1 MTEKVYQHGKLK
13 KDSMEIVYKLS
24 TNEAQNIMYII
35 FSSNSDLLDFKIS
48 MDNEDDEIINDF
60 KNNKIISEG
69 RIITYIHSK
78 PEKNNYIYL
87 TIFRKDKT
95 NKDEQLTN
103 YVFKYINVD
112 DISKIKLYQ
121 IRDIEIIDLKK
132 DNSSHLIAVEYI
144 GCENCLVTYYVNF
157 ILRSS
162 LIQGENFNNI
172 AVVQSKGITKEFE
185 NKDLKVVD
193 NKVNLNINGLNEN
206 QDFAYIQVIA
216 YINEDPINEY
226 IAFNS
231 IFIKEEEKK
240 DPGNTNGGN
249 GGDEKSS
256 NTTFIVTISV
266 VSFLFVSVVVTLIIV
281 VIRFNI
287 KNKDLLAQVNA
298 TSFQEE
304 RNEDENNANLLVN

>member
-1 MTEKVYQHGKLK
+1 M
-13 KDSMEIVYKLS
+13 
-24 TNEAQNIMYII
+24 
-35 FSSNSDLLDFKIS
+35 
-48 MDNEDDEIINDF
+48 
-60 KNNKIISEG
+60 
-69 RIITYIHSK
+69 
-78 PEKNNYIYL
+78 
-87 TIFRKDKT
+87 
-95 NKDEQLTN
+95 
-103 YVFKYINVD
+103 
-112 DISKIKLYQ
+112 
-121 IRDIEIIDLKK
+121 
-132 DNSSHLIAVEYI
+132 
-144 GCENCLVTYYVNF
+144 
-157 ILRSS
+157 
-162 LIQGENFNNI
+162 
-172 AVVQSKGITKEFE
+172 VQSKGITKEFE

-216 YINEDPINEY
+216 HINEDPINEY

-249 GGDEKSS
+249 GEDEKSS

-304 RNEDENNANLLVN
+304 RNEDENNSNLLVN